1 MRPSSV
7 VDSDLLLSVVPVLD
21 SAVTVLALWWEEHLF
36 SSN

>member
-21 SAVTVLALWWEEHLF
+21 SALTVLASWWEEHLS